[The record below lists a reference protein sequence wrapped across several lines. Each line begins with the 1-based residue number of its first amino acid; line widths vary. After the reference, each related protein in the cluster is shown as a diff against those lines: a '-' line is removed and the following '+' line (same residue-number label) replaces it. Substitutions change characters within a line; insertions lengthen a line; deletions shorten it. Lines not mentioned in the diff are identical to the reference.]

1 MRSPSFAAPHLRGPF
16 VADCG
21 WFLRR
26 ALQPIFG
33 NILYHHPSAS
43 VTLLVHSD
51 VMTKLRLSRNFF
63 AGRLR
68 VMQVDSPIAYNMFGV
83 LPSDLDPETEVPEW
97 QTINGMRNH
106 NFEMRRKYLRMMA
119 EGQILDEFGEE
130 QRNHLVFMNINSAL
144 LGNVWE
150 VFEGQAFD
158 IALPFQPLPR
168 RPFDST
174 IM

>member
-1 MRSPSFAAPHLRGPF
+1 VGLAHFPPPTFKHDNRHPYPLITSPIYKYSRSIMFVITLGKSLPKNVPF
-16 VADCG
+16 G
-21 WFLRR
+21 
-26 ALQPIFG
+26 ALLEPIFG

-97 QTINGMRNH
+97 QTIVADNKRD
-106 NFEMRRKYLRMMA
+106 A
-119 EGQILDEFGEE
+119 
-130 QRNHLVFMNINSAL
+130 
-144 LGNVWE
+144 
-150 VFEGQAFD
+150 
-158 IALPFQPLPR
+158 QPQ
-168 RPFDST
+168 F
-174 IM
+174 